1 MIRFPSTRLGRLARA
16 KTRQEAMEHCNI
28 YYDKL
33 VPEYFF
39 DRNPENF
46 SSILGEYQI
55 LLWIRVLDLAFCE
68 NFWAKTCQEAME
80 HCNIYYD
87 KLVPEYFFDWNPE
100 NFSPILG
107 EYQILSWIRGLD
119 LAFYESIWVKTC

>member
-55 LLWIRVLDLAFCE
+55 PFRLSVLSLAFYD
-68 NFWAKTCQEAME
+68 NFWPKLVK
-80 HCNIYYD
+80 NIYYD
-87 KLVPEYFFDWNPE
+87 KLVPEYFFDRNPE
-100 NFSPILG
+100 NFSSILG
-107 EYQILSWIRGLD
+107 E
-119 LAFYESIWVKTC
+119 

>member
-28 YYDKL
+28 YYEKT

-46 SSILGEYQI
+46 SSILGEELRGALGGRHAAITLHPHSRTKPTLLRRAEALSVEVEII
-55 LLWIRVLDLAFCE
+55 LVSSAL
-68 NFWAKTCQEAME
+68 T
-80 HCNIYYD
+80 
-87 KLVPEYFFDWNPE
+87 
-100 NFSPILG
+100 
-107 EYQILSWIRGLD
+107 
-119 LAFYESIWVKTC
+119 

>member
-1 MIRFPSTRLGRLARA
+1 MSKELRFHEGFFSCPGSFSQKHVFLSFMIRFPSTRLGRLARA

-46 SSILGEYQI
+46 SSILGE
-55 LLWIRVLDLAFCE
+55 
-68 NFWAKTCQEAME
+68 
-80 HCNIYYD
+80 
-87 KLVPEYFFDWNPE
+87 
-100 NFSPILG
+100 
-107 EYQILSWIRGLD
+107 
-119 LAFYESIWVKTC
+119 

>member
-1 MIRFPSTRLGRLARA
+1 MILTGVNFELSRTVNRSTYKASISQVFSYYPWIVFSQKHVFLSFMIRFPSTRLGRLARA

-46 SSILGEYQI
+46 SSILGE
-55 LLWIRVLDLAFCE
+55 
-68 NFWAKTCQEAME
+68 
-80 HCNIYYD
+80 
-87 KLVPEYFFDWNPE
+87 
-100 NFSPILG
+100 
-107 EYQILSWIRGLD
+107 
-119 LAFYESIWVKTC
+119 